1 MNQTVGS
8 ASRDQYRFL
17 YDCHHPP
24 CPFIFHRTPPDT
36 SLAPALIFLSA
47 LRNSSTFTD
56 QALEPL
62 GASPHGSGKMVR
74 YESQIL
80 RYPMAGKS
88 KISGILDGTVRS
100 DPSNWR
106 AAPFR
111 RMRESRAVGQH
122 TASAKSSVAFKQA
135 GRGAGR
141 GSPSRLLV
149 PAANEA
155 VGTGPLCVSQV
166 TQKRPGLVQGRYS
179 ISSYVGLM

>member
-1 MNQTVGS
+1 
-8 ASRDQYRFL
+8 
-17 YDCHHPP
+17 
-24 CPFIFHRTPPDT
+24 
-36 SLAPALIFLSA
+36 
-47 LRNSSTFTD
+47 
-56 QALEPL
+56 
-62 GASPHGSGKMVR
+62 
-74 YESQIL
+74 
-80 RYPMAGKS
+80 MAGKS

-135 GRGAGR
+135 DRGAGR

-155 VGTGPLCVSQV
+155 VGTGRSVCL
-166 TQKRPGLVQGRYS
+166 R
-179 ISSYVGLM
+179 